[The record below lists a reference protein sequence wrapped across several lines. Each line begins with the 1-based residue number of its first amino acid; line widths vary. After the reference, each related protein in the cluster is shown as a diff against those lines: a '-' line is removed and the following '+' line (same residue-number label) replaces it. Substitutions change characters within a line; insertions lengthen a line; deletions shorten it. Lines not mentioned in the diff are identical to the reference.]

1 MFACAWFAVDGEGRS
16 WMYREFSAPGLI
28 VREAAEAM
36 LSHTLPGER
45 IEVTFA
51 PPDMWNR
58 QKDTGRTMA
67 EIFMDCGVPIVK
79 ADNNRVQGHLLIKE
93 ALARRGEERPM
104 LMFFKS
110 CRNTIEDLRDIQA
123 DETNPNDCAREPH
136 DVTHRVEAVRYYCI
150 SRTLAA
156 ESAAPAPS
164 REDDGEPLEPYD
176 EFMTGGSP
184 NRGYLEF

>member
-1 MFACAWFAVDGEGRS
+1 MDADGRS
-16 WMYREFSAPGLI
+16 WMYREYSAPGLI

-45 IEVTFA
+45 IEATFA

-67 EIFMDCGVPIVK
+67 EIFMDSGVPIVK
-79 ADNNRVQGHLLIKE
+79 ADNNRVQGHMLIRE
-93 ALARRGEERPM
+93 ALAKRGDEKPM

-110 CRNTIEDLRDIQA
+110 CRETIEDLRDIQA
-123 DETNPNDCAREPH
+123 DERDPNDCAKEPH
-136 DVTHRVEAVRYYCI
+136 DVTHRVDAVRYYCI

-156 ESAAPAPS
+156 EDAPAAPA
-164 REDDGEPLEPYD
+164 RDDEGEPLEDYD
-176 EFMTGGSP
+176 EFMTGGDPKRS
-184 NRGYLEF
+184 YLKF